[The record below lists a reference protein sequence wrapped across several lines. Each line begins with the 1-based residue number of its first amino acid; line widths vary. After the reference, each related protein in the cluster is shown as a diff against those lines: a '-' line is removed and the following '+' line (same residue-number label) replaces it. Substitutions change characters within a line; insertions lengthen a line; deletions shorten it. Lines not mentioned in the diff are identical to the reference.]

1 MRFPDHLLK
10 LIQVLRR
17 LPGVGN
23 KSAERFAFH
32 LLTWPEEHLR
42 ELGAAIGSTKELL
55 KQCTDCGCLMGAE
68 GCLFCSSA
76 RRDQSLMCVLAS
88 PRDVFSI
95 EETHAFDGLY
105 HVLGGLLSPLE
116 RRGPEH
122 LFLDKLKVRLNQLQ
136 VKELVIAF
144 DSTLE
149 GDATALYLKQ
159 ELASYPL
166 QISRLAFGL
175 PMGSSLDYVD
185 GGTLA
190 RALSGRGDF

>member
-10 LIQVLRR
+10 LIQVLKR

-32 LLTWPEEHLR
+32 LLTWSDEQLR
-42 ELGAAIGSTKELL
+42 ELGAVVSETK
-55 KQCTDCGCLMGAE
+55 KQLQKCAECGCLMGTE
-68 GCLFCSSA
+68 GCHFCRSS
-76 RRDQSLMCVLAS
+76 RRDPSLLCVLAS

-95 EETHAFDGLY
+95 EETHSFFGHY

-122 LFLDKLKVRLNQLQ
+122 LSIGKLKERLTDLQ
-136 VKELVIAF
+136 VKEIVIAF

-159 ELASYPL
+159 ELSHYPI

-190 RALSGRGDF
+190 RALSGRGNF